1 MTTASSAPA
10 LEFTGERF
18 TPECVREIWYEH
30 WARYAFA
37 AGFARGK
44 RVLDAA
50 CGEGFGSALLARTAA
65 QVTGLDVS
73 AQAVAHAQSRYGGVA
88 NLRYV
93 QGDCTRLDLPAASV
107 DLVVSIETLE
117 HVAAQEEMVA
127 GFARVLGEDG
137 VFIVSSPDKRTYS
150 DATGF
155 RNEYHVRE
163 LYREELLALLGTHF
177 PEVRL
182 YGQKLLF
189 QSAIWALDEDGSR
202 ASAIAATTAEAA
214 ADGSTLLKSGLQYDP
229 LYFIAVCSRRPLGE
243 LPRLALFGDRAESV
257 YAHYNH
263 EVRKN
268 IAAGG
273 RIAELEAQVEAL
285 RAEVG
290 RLQAATKS

>member
-1 MTTASSAPA
+1 MTTSTSAAA

-37 AGFARGK
+37 AGFAHGK

-73 AQAVAHAQSRYGGVA
+73 AQAVAHAQARYGGAA

-93 QGDCTRLDLPAASV
+93 QGDCTQLDLPAASV

-117 HVAAQEEMVA
+117 HVLAQEDMVA

-137 VFIVSSPDKRTYS
+137 VFIVSSPDKHAYS
-150 DATGF
+150 DVTGF

-163 LYREELLALLGTHF
+163 LYRDELLALLGRHF

-189 QSAIWALDEDGSR
+189 QSAIWALDEAGTKV
-202 ASAIAATTAEAA
+202 AGIAATTAEAA

-229 LYFIAVCSRRPLGE
+229 LYFIAVCSRRPLGD
-243 LPRLALFGDRAESV
+243 LPSLALFGDRAESV

-273 RIAELEAQVEAL
+273 RIAELEAQTEAL
-285 RAEVG
+285 RAEVE
-290 RLQAATKS
+290 RLRGAGKP

>member
-1 MTTASSAPA
+1 MTTASSTPP

-37 AGFARGK
+37 LPFARGK

-50 CGEGFGSALLARTAA
+50 CGEGFGSALLAREARE
-65 QVTGLDVS
+65 VTGIDIS
-73 AQAVAHAQSRYGGVA
+73 AQAIAHARARYGAVA
-88 NLRYV
+88 NLRYLE
-93 QGDCTRLDLPAASV
+93 GDCTWPSAPAASF
-107 DLVVSIETLE
+107 DLIVSIETLE
-117 HVAAQEEMVA
+117 HVAAQEAMVA
-127 GFARVLGEDG
+127 GFARVLADDG
-137 VFIVSSPDKRTYS
+137 VFIVSSPDKHTYS
-150 DATGF
+150 DLAGF
-155 RNEYHVRE
+155 RNEFHVRE
-163 LYREELLALLGTHF
+163 LYRDELLALLKTHF

-189 QSAIWALDEDGSR
+189 QSAIWALDEG
-202 ASAIAATTAEAA
+202 APHAGLAAATAESSD
-214 ADGSTLLKSGLQYDP
+214 DGVTLLKSGLLYDP

-243 LPRLALFGDRAESV
+243 LPQVALFGDRAESV
-257 YAHYNH
+257 YRHYDH

-285 RAEVG
+285 LAEVK
-290 RLQAATKS
+290 RLQSEQ

>member
-1 MTTASSAPA
+1 VIRSAPV

-37 AGFARGK
+37 LEFAKGK

-50 CGEGFGSALLARTAA
+50 CGEGFGSALLARAA
-65 QVTGLDVS
+65 RAVTGVDIS
-73 AQAVAHAQSRYGGVA
+73 AQAIAHAQARYGGMP

-93 QGDCTRLDLPAASV
+93 QGDCTRLQLPAASF
-107 DLVVSIETLE
+107 DLAVSIETLE

-137 VFIVSSPDKRTYS
+137 IFIVSSPDKRSYS

-155 RNEYHVRE
+155 RNEFHVRE
-163 LYREELLALLGTHF
+163 LYRDELLGLLKAHF

-189 QSAIWALDEDGSR
+189 QSAIWALAGDGQVSGGIST
-202 ASAIAATTAEAA
+202 ATAEQT
-214 ADGSTLLKSGLQYDP
+214 ADGATLLKSGLLYDP
-229 LYFIAVCSRRPLGE
+229 LYFIAVCSRRPLHD
-243 LPRLALFGDRAESV
+243 LPQLALFGDRAESM
-257 YAHYNH
+257 YTHYNH

-273 RIAELEAQVEAL
+273 RIAELEARVDEL
-285 RAEVG
+285 HAEVE
-290 RLQAATKS
+290 RLKAAAKP

>member
-1 MTTASSAPA
+1 MTTPQTAPA

-37 AGFARGK
+37 QPFARGK

-50 CGEGFGSALLARTAA
+50 CGEGFGSALLARDARE
-65 QVTGLDVS
+65 VVGVDIS
-73 AQAVAHAQSRYGGVA
+73 AQAVAHAQARYGHVA
-88 NLRYV
+88 NLRYR
-93 QGDCTRLDLPAASV
+93 QGDCTKLDFADGSF
-107 DLVVSIETLE
+107 DLGVSIETLE
-117 HVAAQEEMVA
+117 HVEAQESMVA
-127 GFARVLGEDG
+127 GFARVLGDDG

-150 DATGF
+150 DETGF
-155 RNEYHVRE
+155 HNEYHVCE
-163 LYREELLALLGTHF
+163 LYREELLALLRAHF

-189 QSAIWALDEDGSR
+189 QSAIWALDEGGS
-202 ASAIAATTAEAA
+202 SSGIAATTAEQ
-214 ADGSTLLKSGLQYDP
+214 ADDGATLLKSGLRYDP
-229 LYFIAVCSRRPLGE
+229 LYFIAVCSHRPLGE
-243 LPRLALFGDRAESV
+243 LPQLALFGDRAQSV

-273 RIAELEAQVEAL
+273 RIVELETQVEQL
-285 RAEVG
+285 RGEVK
-290 RLQAATKS
+290 RLQREQ